1 MICLHDNNKLHTMQ
15 ELINRMTAEAGI
27 SEEQAK
33 KALEAISGFVKEK
46 YPAAAGYI
54 DKFLPIKDGEKK
66 EGFKLGGFKF

>member
-1 MICLHDNNKLHTMQ
+1 MQ
-15 ELINRMTAEAGI
+15 DLIQRMTAEAGI

-33 KALEAISGFVKEK
+33 KALTAISGYVKEK

-54 DKFLPIKDGEKK
+54 DKFLPGNEKEQK

>member
-1 MICLHDNNKLHTMQ
+1 MQ
-15 ELINRMTAEAGI
+15 ELINRMSAHAGI

-54 DKFLPIKDGEKK
+54 DKFLPGNENEKK

>member
-1 MICLHDNNKLHTMQ
+1 MQ
-15 ELINRMTAEAGI
+15 ELIERMTRQAGV

-33 KALEAISGFVKEK
+33 KCLEAISDFVKEK

-54 DKFLPIKDGEKK
+54 EKFLPTGEDGQKN